1 MKACLI
7 AVFNSNV
14 NVPQTGSASDRQR
27 SRLTEGPGT
36 WDEVDTEEIERVA
49 VGIARNAMPS
59 NIDNT
64 ELASRLAAQVQGLS
78 AGCFQSCACR
88 LKLTERCRK

>member
-1 MKACLI
+1 M
-7 AVFNSNV
+7 NV
-14 NVPQTGSASDRQR
+14 RQTGSASERRR

-64 ELASRLAAQVQGLS
+64 ELASRLAAQVQGLC
-78 AGCFQSCACR
+78 AGCFQSCVCR
-88 LKLTERCRK
+88 LKLTERCRKRGRAVE